1 MLCQREEVCTAT
13 SLDEITKVV
22 SVNREKK
29 PAQILGL
36 CLHSSQWR
44 HEMGHGLSY
53 SCVVFHGSKTISG
66 FNPLLQRML
75 ISAQNVRNGWDIRDH
90 FR

>member
-1 MLCQREEVCTAT
+1 MH
-13 SLDEITKVV
+13 SYKPDEITKVV
-22 SVNREKK
+22 SVNRKKK

-36 CLHSSQWR
+36 CLYSSQWR
-44 HEMGHGLSY
+44 HKMGHRLSY
-53 SCVVFHGSKTISG
+53 SCVVFHRSKTISG
-66 FNPLLQRML
+66 FKPLLQRML